1 MIDIE
6 SFSKSLK
13 ASWVKKYLDEENHG
27 KWKLFFDVELE
38 KSEGA
43 IVLKGNL
50 NTNDIKKFQIKDTFI
65 KEVLTIWSEVNFE
78 DEIKSENQFLNQNL
92 WHNSLIRIDDCPVF
106 YPECYHKGITKV
118 KHLKDGS
125 NNFLSY
131 FS

>member
-13 ASWVKKYLDEENHG
+13 ALWVKKYLDEENHG

-38 KSEGA
+38 KSGSP

-50 NTNDIKKFQIKDTFI
+50 NTKDIKKFQIKDTFI

-92 WHNSLIRIDDCPVF
+92 WHNPLIRIDDCPVF
-106 YPECYHKGITKV
+106 TLNFTIKV
-118 KHLKDGS
+118 LQR
-125 NNFLSY
+125 
-131 FS
+131 